1 MTRFSISWASD
12 GKPCWVVHD
21 SENPSVRRVF
31 RTLLDA
37 ENFITR
43 ESCPDEVESA

>member
-21 SENPSVRRVF
+21 RENPNLRRVF
-31 RTLLDA
+31 RSLLDA

-43 ESCPDEVESA
+43 ESDEDDVA